1 MYVAT
6 IETSSLADG
15 LRIMTTTGS
24 DRMDGFVVADRGR
37 MNRGEAVCCLLWLPD
52 HRKKTLSEM
61 IRNNYLKF
69 RNYLKI
75 QTRFTY
81 FSH

>member
-24 DRMDGFVVADRGR
+24 DRMDGFVVAHRGR
-37 MNRGEAVCCLLWLPD
+37 IVAKQFVVSCGRRIIG
-52 HRKKTLSEM
+52 KKTISEM
-61 IRNNYLKF
+61 IRNKYL
-69 RNYLKI
+69 
-75 QTRFTY
+75 
-81 FSH
+81 